1 MWFPRIFQGGCD
13 FSGCSRCCIC
23 MHDALGSSQSLAC
36 IVEICF
42 LFSIFFK
49 TGFFVVFHYTTR
61 VLLYFAI
68 LRNSGRIQNNH
79 FVLLD
84 LYFVLML
91 YIIPTPIGNLQDITL
106 RAIELLKR
114 LDVLICEDTR
124 STKKLLQLL
133 DIDYSAKQFYSL
145 TSFSW
150 AKKVDQYVELIK
162 NHDVWLV
169 SDAGTP
175 WLSDPGKKMVEMCHI
190 HTLPFTVLPGANAL
204 IPTIVGSGFDTS
216 QFVFV
221 GFLPKKK
228 GKQTLMKEMI
238 GSERPYFFYES
249 VHRIHK
255 VLKELYDLWFR
266 GKVSIGRE
274 LTKMHEQLLTDDI
287 EKVLA
292 MFDAGQIPEKGEFVV
307 GVKPI

>member
-1 MWFPRIFQGGCD
+1 
-13 FSGCSRCCIC
+13 
-23 MHDALGSSQSLAC
+23 
-36 IVEICF
+36 
-42 LFSIFFK
+42 
-49 TGFFVVFHYTTR
+49 
-61 VLLYFAI
+61 
-68 LRNSGRIQNNH
+68 
-79 FVLLD
+79 
-84 LYFVLML
+84 ML

-114 LDVLICEDTR
+114 LEVLICEDTR
-124 STKKLLQLL
+124 STKKLMQLL
-133 DIDYSAKQFYSL
+133 DIPYAGKQFFSL
-145 TSFSW
+145 TSFSSQ
-150 AKKVDQYVELIK
+150 KQVDHYVDLIK
-162 NHDVWLV
+162 NNEVWLV

-175 WLSDPGKKMVEMCHI
+175 WLSDPGKRLVEMCH
-190 HTLPFTVLPGANAL
+190 TYALPFTVLPGANAL
-204 IPTIVGSGFDTS
+204 VPVVVASGFDTS

-238 GSERPYFFYES
+238 WQTSDSRLQTTGRAYFFYES

-255 VLKELYDLWFR
+255 VLQELYNLWFR

-292 MFDAGQIPEKGEFVV
+292 MFDAGQIPLKGEFVV
-307 GVKPI
+307 GVNPL